1 MDGTVGYKPAESS
14 GAKWLAIINPSAAG
28 GSAAAEWPLID
39 RLLRRAGITAEA
51 VFTAHRYHAV
61 ELTVAAV
68 NDGIR
73 HIIAVGGDTTL
84 HEVVNGLFIQRAVR
98 PEEITLGII
107 PTGNCRIAGIPKT
120 YPEAV
125 WAIASGYVSL
135 YHIATVSYSQSH
147 YRQERLMAGEAGMG
161 LYAMLAARFNQ
172 LQGKGKA
179 TVPRRLWAVLES
191 ILSYRAPQVRI
202 YADGQSVYCGRA
214 AGATLVI
221 SGEFPEGH
229 FELTLQPGGCRMTC
243 LRLFYKLFRGKPY
256 DLPGSL
262 HWRGRDTHRNGQYFR
277 RGSRRRPARRHPA
290 RIPDNGSCRQTGT
303 PRPSNRQNGR
313 GRALRTD
320 TNAPYS
326 IFRATHVRLSKRK
339 KPGKDSR
346 KWQPQKG
353 SPQQTSL
360 SSPENAPSPETVPDR
375 EASRPIS
382 CHQTATT
389 SARPSAAAIHF
400 FCTVLVTFKP
410 DIIFLNR

>member
-125 WAIASGYVSL
+125 SAIASGYVSL

-161 LYAMLAARFNQ
+161 LYAMLAARFNR
-172 LQGKGKA
+172 LREEGKA

-243 LRLFYKLFRGKPY
+243 LRLFYTLFRGKPY

-262 HWRGRDTHRNGQYFR
+262 HWRGREIRIETDNIFAVEADGDPLGDTPLGFRITRSVQIQTLRTVYSAQLTSVSLNGKSPAKTAGN
-277 RGSRRRPARRHPA
+277 GSRKRAPPSKPAFHLQE
-290 RIPDNGSCRQTGT
+290 I
-303 PRPSNRQNGR
+303 
-313 GRALRTD
+313 
-320 TNAPYS
+320 
-326 IFRATHVRLSKRK
+326 RLF
-339 KPGKDSR
+339 PG
-346 KWQPQKG
+346 
-353 SPQQTSL
+353 
-360 SSPENAPSPETVPDR
+360 DR
-375 EASRPIS
+375 SRPGGFQANILS
-382 CHQTATT
+382 PNSNHIRTPLPPHLVF
-389 SARPSAAAIHF
+389 AR
-400 FCTVLVTFKP
+400 
-410 DIIFLNR
+410 FL

>member
-1 MDGTVGYKPAESS
+1 VDGTVGYKPAESS

-125 WAIASGYVSL
+125 SAIASGYVSL

-161 LYAMLAARFNQ
+161 LYAMLQ
-172 LQGKGKA
+172 
-179 TVPRRLWAVLES
+179 P
-191 ILSYRAPQVRI
+191 APGR
-202 YADGQSVYCGRA
+202 GQSDRTETPLGRTGKYPLLPRSASTYLCGR
-214 AGATLVI
+214 TIRLLR
-221 SGEFPEGH
+221 PCR
-229 FELTLQPGGCRMTC
+229 GCYPRH
-243 LRLFYKLFRGKPY
+243 LRRV
-256 DLPGSL
+256 
-262 HWRGRDTHRNGQYFR
+262 
-277 RGSRRRPARRHPA
+277 SRRA
-290 RIPDNGSCRQTGT
+290 
-303 PRPSNRQNGR
+303 
-313 GRALRTD
+313 
-320 TNAPYS
+320 
-326 IFRATHVRLSKRK
+326 F
-339 KPGKDSR
+339 
-346 KWQPQKG
+346 
-353 SPQQTSL
+353 
-360 SSPENAPSPETVPDR
+360 
-375 EASRPIS
+375 
-382 CHQTATT
+382 
-389 SARPSAAAIHF
+389 
-400 FCTVLVTFKP
+400 
-410 DIIFLNR
+410 

>member
-125 WAIASGYVSL
+125 SAIASGYVSL

-161 LYAMLAARFNQ
+161 LYAMLASVLSTLYVAALVAAQILLFTVYRDAIVIDEFGSADWVGLTGFGNFVRNFYMIGDLLGGIVELIYVILLFILLTGLYKKYYAKGYLILSWVGLFLPVSRYIVVFVLRNNKAIDYEAYMRAKREEYMRRNPYGPYGPYGGPYNPGNQ
-172 LQGKGKA
+172 GPYNQGPYNQGPYNQGPYNQGPYGQSGNGTPGQSGSAADDPFAEFAPGASSGTDASGKGDKK
-179 TVPRRLWAVLES
+179 ENK
-191 ILSYRAPQVRI
+191 
-202 YADGQSVYCGRA
+202 DDDD
-214 AGATLVI
+214 
-221 SGEFPEGH
+221 
-229 FELTLQPGGCRMTC
+229 
-243 LRLFYKLFRGKPY
+243 LF
-256 DLPGSL
+256 
-262 HWRGRDTHRNGQYFR
+262 N
-277 RGSRRRPARRHPA
+277 
-290 RIPDNGSCRQTGT
+290 
-303 PRPSNRQNGR
+303 
-313 GRALRTD
+313 
-320 TNAPYS
+320 
-326 IFRATHVRLSKRK
+326 
-339 KPGKDSR
+339 
-346 KWQPQKG
+346 
-353 SPQQTSL
+353 
-360 SSPENAPSPETVPDR
+360 
-375 EASRPIS
+375 
-382 CHQTATT
+382 
-389 SARPSAAAIHF
+389 
-400 FCTVLVTFKP
+400 
-410 DIIFLNR
+410 

>member
-125 WAIASGYVSL
+125 SAIASGYVSL

-161 LYAMLAARFNQ
+161 LYAMLAARFNR
-172 LQGKGKA
+172 LREEGKA

-262 HWRGRDTHRNGQYFR
+262 HWRGREIRIETDNIFAVEADGDPLGDTPLGFR
-277 RGSRRRPARRHPA
+277 ITEAAVRLALPAPA
-290 RIPDNGSCRQTGT
+290 TD
-303 PRPSNRQNGR
+303 
-313 GRALRTD
+313 RTAEES
-320 TNAPYS
+320 APYS

-360 SSPENAPSPETVPDR
+360 SSPRNTPIPRRPFPTGRLPGQYPVTKQQPHPHAPPA
-375 EASRPIS
+375 AS
-382 CHQTATT
+382 C
-389 SARPSAAAIHF
+389 

>member
-125 WAIASGYVSL
+125 SAIASGYVSL

-161 LYAMLAARFNQ
+161 LYAMLAARFNR
-172 LQGKGKA
+172 LREEGKA

-221 SGEFPEGH
+221 SGELEPLMASSLCQHVLFLEREDPSSPI
-229 FELTLQPGGCRMTC
+229 TLFVSSPGGQVGPGLAIYDV
-243 LRLFYKLFRGKPY
+243 LRSVSCPIRTVCS
-256 DLPGSL
+256 DLAASMGSIIFMAGDEREMYPHASL
-262 HWRGRDTHRNGQYFR
+262 MIHDPLIPQGAG
-277 RGSRRRPARRHPA
+277 GSALALQETSKRLMERRRTLNTILAERSGPTLK
-290 RIPDNGSCRQTGT
+290 RIQSLTCKDTYLEAE
-303 PRPSNRQNGR
+303 
-313 GRALRTD
+313 RALD
-320 TNAPYS
+320 LG
-326 IFRATHVRLSKRK
+326 FATRIIE
-339 KPGKDSR
+339 SR
-346 KWQPQKG
+346 KE
-353 SPQQTSL
+353 L
-360 SSPENAPSPETVPDR
+360 
-375 EASRPIS
+375 
-382 CHQTATT
+382 
-389 SARPSAAAIHF
+389 
-400 FCTVLVTFKP
+400 
-410 DIIFLNR
+410 

>member
-125 WAIASGYVSL
+125 SAIASGYVSL

-161 LYAMLAARFNQ
+161 LYAMLAARFNR
-172 LQGKGKA
+172 LREEGKA

-243 LRLFYKLFRGKPY
+243 LRLFYKP
-256 DLPGSL
+256 
-262 HWRGRDTHRNGQYFR
+262 
-277 RGSRRRPARRHPA
+277 
-290 RIPDNGSCRQTGT
+290 
-303 PRPSNRQNGR
+303 
-313 GRALRTD
+313 
-320 TNAPYS
+320 
-326 IFRATHVRLSKRK
+326 
-339 KPGKDSR
+339 
-346 KWQPQKG
+346 
-353 SPQQTSL
+353 
-360 SSPENAPSPETVPDR
+360 VPW
-375 EASRPIS
+375 
-382 CHQTATT
+382 
-389 SARPSAAAIHF
+389 
-400 FCTVLVTFKP
+400 
-410 DIIFLNR
+410 